1 MPKPVYTTTRNLH
14 LYAGLFLSPFVL
26 LFAVSVFY
34 LVHAPPSA
42 PAPAPA
48 PPTRAAAGVPVSLA
62 LETLSPPDQVA
73 ALRPVLATLGVP
85 GEINFIRRLP
95 KEHRLIVPVLLPGSE
110 TTVDLDLVARTATI
124 TLRPTGFADALVHLH
139 KMPGPHNVALR
150 GNSPYMRLW
159 RYLADATSYGIFFLS
174 LSGLYL
180 WAVLRAERRL
190 GLALLA
196 AGALTFFGLLYAL
209 TA

>member
-42 PAPAPA
+42 PAPAP
-48 PPTRAAAGVPVSLA
+48 PTRAAAGVPVSLA

-73 ALRPVLATLGVP
+73 ALRPVLATLGAP

-159 RYLADATSYGIFFLS
+159 RYLADATSYGVLFLS

-196 AGALTFFGLLYAL
+196 AGALTCCGLLYAL
-209 TA
+209 TV

>member
-34 LVHAPPSA
+34 LVHAPPS
-42 PAPAPA
+42 APAPA

-159 RYLADATSYGIFFLS
+159 RYLADATSYGVLFLS
-174 LSGLYL
+174 LSGVYL

-196 AGALTFFGLLYAL
+196 AGALTCCGLLYAL
-209 TA
+209 TV

>member
-42 PAPAPA
+42 PAPAP
-48 PPTRAAAGVPVSLA
+48 PTRAAAGVPVSLA

-73 ALRPVLATLGVP
+73 ALRPVLATLGAP

-124 TLRPTGFADALVHLH
+124 TLRPTCFADALVHLH

-159 RYLADATSYGIFFLS
+159 RYLADATSYGVLFLS

-196 AGALTFFGLLYAL
+196 AGALTCCGLLYAL
-209 TA
+209 TV

>member
-1 MPKPVYTTTRNLH
+1 MPKPVYTTTRNLQ

-73 ALRPVLATLGVP
+73 ALRPVLATLGAP

-159 RYLADATSYGIFFLS
+159 RYLADATSYGVLFLS

-196 AGALTFFGLLYAL
+196 AGALTCCGLLYAL
-209 TA
+209 TV

>member
-1 MPKPVYTTTRNLH
+1 MPKPLYTTTRNLH

-26 LFAVSVFY
+26 LFAVSVFF
-34 LVHAPPSA
+34 LVHAPRTA
-42 PAPAPA
+42 AN
-48 PPTRAAAGVPVSLA
+48 PTVETRSAAGLPVSPA
-62 LETLSPPDQVA
+62 LETLSPADQVA
-73 ALRPVLATLGVP
+73 ALRPVLATLHVP

-110 TTVDLDLVARTATI
+110 TTVDLDLLQRTATI
-124 TLRPTGFADALVHLH
+124 TLRHTGFADALVHLH
-139 KMPGPHNVALR
+139 KMPGPHNVSLR
-150 GNSPYMRLW
+150 GNSLYMQLW
-159 RYLADATSYGIFFLS
+159 RWLADATSYGVLFLS
-174 LSGLYL
+174 LSGVYL
-180 WAVLRAERRL
+180 WATLRAERRL

>member
-34 LVHAPPSA
+34 LVHAPPS
-42 PAPAPA
+42 APAPA

-124 TLRPTGFADALVHLH
+124 TLR
-139 KMPGPHNVALR
+139 

-159 RYLADATSYGIFFLS
+159 RYLADATSYGVLFLS
-174 LSGLYL
+174 LSGVYL

-196 AGALTFFGLLYAL
+196 AGALTCCGLLSAV
-209 TA
+209 TV

>member
-34 LVHAPPSA
+34 LVHAPPS
-42 PAPAPA
+42 APAPA

-150 GNSPYMRLW
+150 GNAPYMRLW
-159 RYLADATSYGIFFLS
+159 RYLADATSYGVLFLS

-196 AGALTFFGLLYAL
+196 AGALTCCGLLYAL
-209 TA
+209 TV

>member
-34 LVHAPPSA
+34 LVHAPPS
-42 PAPAPA
+42 APAPA

-159 RYLADATSYGIFFLS
+159 RYLADATSYGVLFLS

-196 AGALTFFGLLYAL
+196 AGALTCCGLLYAL
-209 TA
+209 TV